1 MEKNIVMVL
10 FFNFL
15 IAAALILAAVGITAF
30 ILVNVILGFFQKSRR
45 QTEPEVTI
53 HA

>member
-1 MEKNIVMVL
+1 MMVL
-10 FFNFL
+10 FFNSL

-30 ILVNVILGFFQKSRR
+30 ILANVILGWFQKSRR
-45 QTEPEVTI
+45 HTAPEVTT